1 MVMEGTVLKEVM
13 DIYWGQEEIVVLELL
28 QKLFIMIVHELAI
41 AGMIMGMEMVFIP
54 ILAQK
59 ADKY

>member
-1 MVMEGTVLKEVM
+1 MEGTVLKEVM

-41 AGMIMGMEMVFIP
+41 AGMIMEMEMVFIP

>member
-1 MVMEGTVLKEVM
+1 MEGTVLKEVM
-13 DIYWGQEEIVVLELL
+13 NIYWGQEEIVVLELL

-41 AGMIMGMEMVFIP
+41 AGTIMEIVFIP

>member
-1 MVMEGTVLKEVM
+1 MLKEVM
-13 DIYWGQEEIVVLELL
+13 NIYWGQEEIVVLELL

-41 AGMIMGMEMVFIP
+41 AGMIMEMVFIP

>member
-1 MVMEGTVLKEVM
+1 MLKEVM
-13 DIYWGQEEIVVLELL
+13 NIYWGQEEIVVLELL

-41 AGMIMGMEMVFIP
+41 AGTIMEIVFIP

>member
-41 AGMIMGMEMVFIP
+41 AGMIMEMVFIP

>member
-1 MVMEGTVLKEVM
+1 M
-13 DIYWGQEEIVVLELL
+13 VVLELL
-28 QKLFIMIVHELAI
+28 QKLFIMIVHEVAI

>member
-1 MVMEGTVLKEVM
+1 MEGTVLKEVM

-41 AGMIMGMEMVFIP
+41 AGMIMEMVFIP